1 MDKDNKKIIVKST
14 KKDISQ
20 GLLKESMSKDIKEEP
35 RRAAIMEDDPLYCL
49 YLDTVEYKSLLD
61 KKEYIIDENGR
72 VLLGKYRNKQLA
84 IINTFKYVNRGLL
97 VSLVVI

>member
-1 MDKDNKKIIVKST
+1 MDKDNKKIIVKPT

-20 GLLKESMSKDIKEEP
+20 ELLKENMLKDIKEEP
-35 RRAAIMEDDPLYCL
+35 RGGAIMEDDPLYCL

-61 KKEYIIDENGR
+61 KKEYTIDENGR

-84 IINTFKYVNRGLL
+84 IINSFKYVNRGLL

>member
-1 MDKDNKKIIVKST
+1 MDKDNKKIIIKPT
-14 KKDISQ
+14 KKTVSQ
-20 GLLKESMSKDIKEEP
+20 ELLKEIVAKDIKEE
-35 RRAAIMEDDPLYCL
+35 AKGTEVIEDDPLYCL
-49 YLDTVEYKSLLD
+49 YLDTAEYKSLLD
-61 KKEYIIDENGR
+61 KKEYTIDKNGR

>member
-1 MDKDNKKIIVKST
+1 MIHYI
-14 KKDISQ
+14 
-20 GLLKESMSKDIKEEP
+20 
-35 RRAAIMEDDPLYCL
+35 AWYCL

-61 KKEYIIDENGR
+61 KKEYTIDENGG

-84 IINTFKYVNRGLL
+84 IINTFKYLNRGLL

>member
-1 MDKDNKKIIVKST
+1 
-14 KKDISQ
+14 
-20 GLLKESMSKDIKEEP
+20 
-35 RRAAIMEDDPLYCL
+35 MEDDPLYCL

>member
-1 MDKDNKKIIVKST
+1 MDKDNKKIIFKPT

-20 GLLKESMSKDIKEEP
+20 GLLKESMSKDIKEEHMG
-35 RRAAIMEDDPLYCL
+35 AEIMEDDPLYCL

-61 KKEYIIDENGR
+61 KKEYTIDKNGR

>member
-1 MDKDNKKIIVKST
+1 MDKDNKKIIVKPT

-20 GLLKESMSKDIKEEP
+20 ELLKESMLKDIKEEP
-35 RRAAIMEDDPLYCL
+35 RGAAIMEDDPLYCL

-61 KKEYIIDENGR
+61 KKEYTIDENGR

-84 IINTFKYVNRGLL
+84 IINSFKYVNRGLL